1 MNSRLEKSIQQL
13 KDSLEAGIE
22 QLLPLSDA
30 RPEQLHSA
38 MRYSLC
44 DGGKRVRGILLLLC
58 SKIFKTSAN
67 PLPASVAIECIHAY
81 SLIHD
86 DLPAIDDSDTRRN
99 KPSNHIA
106 FNEAT
111 AILAGD
117 GLLTEAFKILS
128 EHYKETPELG
138 MQLIQEC
145 ATASSSLGMIGGQM
159 EDIENEGQ
167 SVDAST
173 LEFIHKNKTARLVQ
187 AAIYMGFSF
196 SEESKHLS
204 NEIRQLGYHLGM
216 SFQYIDD
223 LLDVQSDEQ
232 TLGKPTGADL
242 DSDKLTSV
250 KVFGIDGT
258 QKKITEHTEQV
269 EAILK
274 QIDGDTS
281 TLFNYIQFLQNRLN

>member
-1 MNSRLEKSIQQL
+1 MNSKLEKSIQQF
-13 KDSLEAGIE
+13 KESLEASIE
-22 QLLPLSDA
+22 QLLPLSNE
-30 RPEQLHSA
+30 RPDQLHSA

-58 SKIFKTSAN
+58 SKIFKSSAD

-106 FNEAT
+106 FDEAT

-117 GLLTEAFKILS
+117 ALLTEAFKILS
-128 EHYKETPELG
+128 ENYKETPELG
-138 MQLIQEC
+138 MRLIQDL

-167 SVDAST
+167 SVDANT
-173 LEFIHKNKTARLVQ
+173 LEFIHKNKTAKLIQ
-187 AAIYMGFSF
+187 AAISMGFAF
-196 SEESKHLS
+196 SEESNQLS
-204 NEIRQLGYHLGM
+204 TEINQLGYHLGM

-223 LLDVQSDEQ
+223 LLDIQSDAK
-232 TLGKPTGADL
+232 TLGKPTGADIN
-242 DSDKLTSV
+242 SDKLTSV

-258 QKKITEHTEQV
+258 QKKISEHTKQV
-269 EAILK
+269 ESLLDKIG
-274 QIDGDTS
+274 GDTS
-281 TLFNYIQFLQNRLN
+281 ALRYYIQFLQNRLY